1 MRSIALPDTEL
12 LSSRL
17 GFGLSGLH
25 HLLRSKERQNLLCCG
40 WENGITYFDTSPSY
54 GHGLAE
60 RELGLF
66 ARGRRHQMLI
76 ATKFGIQPNPWLA
89 RSQALMYARLT
100 ADAALRRIVRRR
112 RCFAPRRHDYSCAGA
127 VASVDRSLRALRT
140 DHVDILYLH
149 DPTLFGLT
157 DPEKLFGTLRD
168 LKAAGKIRHFGIAGN
183 VSDSRDILSQYPEP
197 GCLLQV
203 NAAPGNTELDILNRA
218 SIRFQSSYGHFRSR
232 QEPVADLLAAA
243 VGANREGVILFSTR
257 RPARIESMVQL
268 LSLLETA

>member
-1 MRSIALPDTEL
+1 MRSIALPKTEI

-25 HLLRSKERQNLLCCG
+25 HLLRSKDRQRLLCCG
-40 WENGITYFDTSPSY
+40 WENGITYFDASPYY

-66 ARGRRHQMLI
+66 ARGRRHQILI
-76 ATKFGIQPNPWLA
+76 ATKFGIQPNPWLR
-89 RSQALMYARLT
+89 RSRVLMYARLA
-100 ADAALRRIVRRR
+100 ADAALSRIVRRR
-112 RCFAPRRHDYSCAGA
+112 RFFVSRRQDYSCAGA
-127 VASVDRSLRALRT
+127 VASLDRSLRALRT

-157 DPEKLFGTLRD
+157 DPEKLFDTLRG
-168 LKAAGKIRHFGIAGN
+168 LKAAGKIRHFGLAGN
-183 VSDSRDILSQYPEP
+183 VRDSMDILGRYPEP

-203 NAAPGNTELDILNRA
+203 DAAPGNAELDILNKA
-218 SIRFQSSYGHFRSR
+218 SIQFQSSYGHFRSR
-232 QEPVADLLAAA
+232 QEPLGDLLASA

-257 RPARIESMVQL
+257 RPAS
-268 LSLLETA
+268 